1 MKKITDIEFASVV
14 ADTSMRLFSEEDA
27 RNASNARLVE
37 VAGGDYADFAKDNAL
52 REMRSRAAC
61 EKAGKVGYAGCSD
74 RFAEYL

>member
-1 MKKITDIEFASVV
+1 MKKTNEAKFA
-14 ADTSMRLFSEEDA
+14 AAAAATSMRLFSEEDA

-61 EKAGKVGYAGCSD
+61 EKAGKVGYAGCSE
-74 RFAEYL
+74 RFAAYL

>member
-1 MKKITDIEFASVV
+1 MKKTNEAKFAAAV
-14 ADTSMRLFSEEDA
+14 AATSMRLFSEEDA

-61 EKAGKVGYAGCSD
+61 EKAGKVGYAGCSE
-74 RFAEYL
+74 RFAAYL